1 MAKAKSKSF
10 IARAVQ
16 YLAGGTLYFW
26 VGYGLFAL
34 AFSVFGWSWFWAKV
48 LGDIVGRSVNYIVQ
62 RYVAFDDTDNHEST
76 HVSRYTI
83 ISVMSIVIDYSIV
96 AALNEIG
103 LSPYVGQIISA
114 AFFTAWNYLWFKYW
128 VFVHKKPSR
137 NST

>member
-1 MAKAKSKSF
+1 MAKRYHKKLTVRLAE
-10 IARAVQ
+10 
-16 YLAGGTLYFW
+16 YLLGGTLYFW
-26 VGYGLFAL
+26 IGYGLFAL
-34 AFSVFGWSWFWAKV
+34 ALSVFGLSWFWAKV

-128 VFVHKKPSR
+128 VFVPKKPSR